1 LLTLTQPD
9 YVNKTI
15 NFTGPELVTGVDIIH
30 KYMKHTGRKVN
41 IRVLSPGEA
50 IAWHINNGSVPPE
63 QSSFLE
69 NWASWHT
76 AISLGEKEFL
86 DHTLETLLGRKPKT
100 IDDQAEEIFTEKLGL
115 DTKDLVG
122 I

>member
-1 LLTLTQPD
+1 M
-9 YVNKTI
+9 
-15 NFTGPELVTGVDIIH
+15 TGVDIIK
-30 KYMKHTGRKVN
+30 KYMKHTGRKVHV
-41 IRVLSPGEA
+41 RVLPVGEA
-50 IAWHINNGSVPPE
+50 IEWHIKNGSVPPE
-63 QSSFLE
+63 QVSFLE

-86 DHTLETLLGRKPKT
+86 DPIFEQLLGRKPKT
-100 IDDQAEEIFTEKLGL
+100 IDDQADDLFSASNEL